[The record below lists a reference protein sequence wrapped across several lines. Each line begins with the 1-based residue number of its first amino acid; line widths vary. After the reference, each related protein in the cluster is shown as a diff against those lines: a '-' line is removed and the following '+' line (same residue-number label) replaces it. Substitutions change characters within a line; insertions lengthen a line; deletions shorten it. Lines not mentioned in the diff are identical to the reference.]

1 MFDEEPDGD
10 PHGEC
15 RAEITRLTAE
25 LADARS
31 VAVDVCQY
39 LDCPAS
45 NLLAVVTSL
54 YESRVAAV
62 DALAASRA
70 VPADVEALIKEVT
83 DGALEAGSCS
93 ALGHTYSRAT
103 PSTT

>member
-15 RAEITRLTAE
+15 RAEIARLTAE
-25 LADARS
+25 LDA
-31 VAVDVCQY
+31 A
-39 LDCPAS
+39 
-45 NLLAVVTSL
+45 
-54 YESRVAAV
+54 
-62 DALAASRA
+62 RA

-93 ALGHTYSRAT
+93 ALGHTYSLTKDPTWTVPRLKAAIARAI
-103 PSTT
+103 SEARAAAARCRRAGERCA